1 MAILHDRFVYIRAY
15 FFVNVVEF
23 HSFLLIRYFTYNAS
37 AAVGQRA
44 SDVVKQVGRR
54 SYIGLYIYIP
64 KIQLTVD

>member
-44 SDVVKQVGRR
+44 SDVVKQVGGHRVIHVN
-54 SYIGLYIYIP
+54 IGL
-64 KIQLTVD
+64 